1 MPKRASRNQP
11 MRWSRLSIDWRHQA
25 RSSPCWAGG
34 SLLLAGDS
42 SWDSPLEEAVAH
54 ENAPPSRQT
63 NNRGNVDDFVFML
76 MEGHAVS
83 TRIGRKGRLDPAP
96 DPAPL
101 LRLAVEAAVVRVPV
115 AGERGRAGV
124 RAARRRRALDRTAA
138 LAGDLRPV
146 EARRAAD
153 AVRHPVALDRGD
165 VT

>member
-11 MRWSRLSIDWRHQA
+11 MRWSRLSMDWRHQA

-42 SWDSPLEEAVAH
+42 SWVSPLEEAGAQ
-54 ENAPPSRQT
+54 EKAPPSRQT
-63 NNRGNVDDFVFML
+63 NNKGNVGEFVFML

-96 DPAPL
+96 TPPVRL

-124 RAARRRRALDRTAA
+124 RAGRRGRAVDHTAA
-138 LAGDLRPV
+138 LAGDHL
-146 EARRAAD
+146 
-153 AVRHPVALDRGD
+153 AV
-165 VT
+165 